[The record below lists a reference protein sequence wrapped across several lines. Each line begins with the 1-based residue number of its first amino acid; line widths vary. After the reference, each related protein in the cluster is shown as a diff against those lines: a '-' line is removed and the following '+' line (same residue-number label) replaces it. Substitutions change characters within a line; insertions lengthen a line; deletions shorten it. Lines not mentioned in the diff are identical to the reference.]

1 MPSRLL
7 LLLTLV
13 PALAL
18 GATSAPVWVVG
29 QCQGGSDKEAFVRQ
43 VAHQASIWT
52 AKQGFEVCGRLS
64 QDESGNWGM
73 TLTTNYSQL
82 ACLVTDGLAPSGYT
96 VVGEKFHTHPN
107 ADAHGVVE
115 LHPYTVQLATEL
127 GETHLD
133 GLSHVRLSNPS
144 GFSGRDLDMGG
155 GYLAAQ
161 GRLLF
166 HKDGQTQD
174 LGLIEKAAPVCTFS
188 R

>member
-1 MPSRLL
+1 MPSHLL

-29 QCQGGSDKEAFVRQ
+29 QCQGGSDKEVFVRQ

-82 ACLVTDGLAPSGYT
+82 ACLVVNGLAPAGF
-96 VVGEKFHTHPN
+96 EALEDKFHTHPP
-107 ADAHGVVE
+107 AGEDGSIA
-115 LHPYTVQLATEL
+115 LHPHTRQIAVSQGSTALEGL
-127 GETHLD
+127 TH
-133 GLSHVRLSNPS
+133 VVLSNPD
-144 GFSGRDLDMGG
+144 GFSYQDLVNGG
-155 GYLAAQ
+155 GYLAVS
-161 GRLLF
+161 GRLLL
-166 HKDGQTQD
+166 HENGQTQD
-174 LGLIEKAAPVCTFS
+174 LGLIEKSAPVCTFS